1 MASLSPVDLSLLDL
15 LRSVENTGYRFT
27 TVTPETHRHVNRR
40 PGNEVARDLRGV
52 FGWSRRFDP
61 AILPA
66 GMFDLLQAAEAVVPD
81 RDRWRSRYRIST
93 LGEELFL
100 HSAFP
105 TEDEAAVFFG
115 PDTYRFVAALEQ
127 AQREGDGAGWRRA
140 VDIGCGSGA
149 AGIMLAR
156 TRPEATV
163 VLTDINP
170 AALRLS
176 KINAALARATNV
188 EIRAANLLDGIEG
201 NFDLIVANPPYLKDP
216 AKRLYRHGGGAR
228 GEGLSLAIVDTALA
242 RLAPGGT
249 LMLYTGVAIVDGI
262 DPFRQ
267 AVAERLQGSAHAW
280 RYREIDPDVFGEEL
294 AHLDADRIAAVFL
307 TLTKAK

>member
-1 MASLSPVDLSLLDL
+1 MVGLSSVDLCLLELARAVDK
-15 LRSVENTGYRFT
+15 TGYRFT
-27 TVTPETHRHVNRR
+27 TVTPESHQRVNGRS
-40 PGNEVARDLRGV
+40 GNEEARDLRGI

-66 GMFDLLQAAEAVVPD
+66 RLFDLLQTAGAAIAEHE
-81 RDRWRSRYRIST
+81 RWRSHYRLST
-93 LGEELFL
+93 LGKGLFL

-127 AQREGDGAGWRRA
+127 ALRDGDSAGWRRA

-149 AGIMLAR
+149 AGITLAMAK
-156 TRPEATV
+156 PEATV
-163 VLTDINP
+163 ILTDINP

-176 KINAALARATNV
+176 AINAALACTANV
-188 EIRAANLLDGIEG
+188 EVRAANLLDGIEG
-201 NFDLIVANPPYLKDP
+201 DFDLIVANPPYLMDA

-228 GEGLSLAIVDTALA
+228 GEGLSLAILDTAVA

-249 LMLYTGVAIVDGI
+249 LMLYTGAAIVDGV
-262 DPFRQ
+262 DPFRRS
-267 AVAERLQGSAHAW
+267 VAERLQGSAHAW

-294 AHLDADRIAAVFL
+294 AHSDADRIAAVFL